1 MLTEIKSSPHGAGVP
16 PSPWVCRFLGL
27 TAPGGSVLDLAAG
40 GGRHAAHAAAAGFRV
55 TAVDRDPAAVSA
67 LEAIAGV
74 EVVQADLEGGPWPLA
89 GRVFDAIVVTNYL
102 WRPLFPLIF
111 ASLEA
116 GAVLIYETFAAGNEM
131 HGRPS
136 NPAFLLRPG
145 ELLEIS
151 REYGLAVVA
160 YEYGLRP
167 HPQPAVIQRL
177 CARRGTQA
185 PALLEA
191 AVAPRG

>member
-1 MLTEIKSSPHGAGVP
+1 MLTEVKVSPHGAGAP

-27 TAPGGSVLDLAAG
+27 TAAGGSVLDLAAG
-40 GGRHAAHAAAAGFRV
+40 CGRHAAHAAAAGYRV
-55 TAVDRDPAAVSA
+55 TAVDRDPAAA
-67 LEAIAGV
+67 ATLRAIAGV
-74 EVVQADLEGGPWPLA
+74 EVVQADLELGPWPLP

-102 WRPLFPLIF
+102 WRPLFPLI
-111 ASLEA
+111 AAALDG
-116 GAVLIYETFAAGNEM
+116 GAVLIYETFAAGNEL

-185 PALLEA
+185 PALLETGMA
-191 AVAPRG
+191 RQG